1 MASVYRY
8 GALRNCSPLWN
19 DFWWCMRTNQGRMSD
34 QAREEAVRKRYALKE
49 KGLRAGH
56 SSEEVWEERR
66 WLVDRPWEPMDGG
79 QSEG

>member
-1 MASVYRY
+1 
-8 GALRNCSPLWN
+8 
-19 DFWWCMRTNQGRMSD
+19 MSD